1 MILATIQKEI
11 QDLYQVSCEE
21 SVEDYLLACQ
31 KPARFLKQHPW
42 LQHSDEALLVE
53 QNEEALELGLWFK
66 PALYRWGK
74 SQDWQ
79 HLEDH
84 SKSLNKI
91 STLIEGVSHF
101 VYLMSRVNEEKHVT
115 QLELELQAEV
125 DKFVL
130 LTRHL
135 KHLPVSYLMENLFG
149 QVTWNP
155 HLDKNLQ
162 ERYATA
168 FRFAAQYCDYLKS
181 NSYPFSQELLAELR
195 LFYRMNQAEKIRHI
209 S

>member
-21 SVEDYLLACQ
+21 SVEDYLLACE

-135 KHLPVSYLMENLFG
+135 KHL
-149 QVTWNP
+149 
-155 HLDKNLQ
+155 D
-162 ERYATA
+162 R
-168 FRFAAQYCDYLKS
+168 KS
-181 NSYPFSQELLAELR
+181 VV
-195 LFYRMNQAEKIRHI
+195 
-209 S
+209 